1 MKIYKDLPVVKQ
13 ILDIRPEER
22 IGKDGRPLVRI
33 GEEFLR
39 SEINF
44 KPSEITRTDIYR
56 VKYADRSKEMETG
69 QTIIVSPI
77 VPKPLIEHSFVSPSL
92 ASAIISYKYVNALP
106 LYRIEQMFKQ
116 KRCPLTRT
124 TMANWMVQISQ
135 LYLSKLH
142 HRFKARLLE
151 QSVIHADET
160 PLEVLKEPGRSPK
173 QKSYLWCYTTAKRNS
188 LQIRLFEYQ
197 QSRAGCCPDTFLN
210 GFKGILISDGYAAYG
225 TLKNVTNACCWAH
238 ARRYW
243 INAMPKGVPTDNCA
257 QIIGLEFCNKLFEL
271 ERRFESE
278 SNEARYTK
286 RNAPYDSAQPDE
298 KSSAVVLNEYW
309 NWLDNLGAVSGALK
323 KAVDYSLNRR
333 KELEV
338 FLEHGEIEISNNQA
352 ENAIRPVVVG
362 RKNWL
367 FSDTPEGA
375 EASAI
380 IYSIVETAKANQLNI
395 EDMAKLYFRRTTG
408 AFCKRSQCRYR

>member
-1 MKIYKDLPVVKQ
+1 MSIRAWCECNDLTEQQYYYRLRHVREFVLEHMDSAENVQLVK
-13 ILDIRPEER
+13 LPEFSASQYGLANTASSKFNLKYHSVE
-22 IGKDGRPLVRI
+22 IELPKDGRPLVKI

-56 VKYADRSKEMETG
+56 VKYADRSEEMETG

-92 ASAIISYKYVNALP
+92 ASAIISFKYVNALP

-116 KRCPLTRT
+116 KRCPLTRA

-135 LYLSKLH
+135 LYLSKLY

-151 QSVIHADET
+151 QSVIHADKT

-197 QSRAGCCPDTFLN
+197 PSRAGCCPDTFLN

-257 QIIGLEFCNKLFEL
+257 QTIGLEFCNKLFEL

-278 SNEARYTK
+278 SNEDRYTK

-298 KSSAVVLNEYW
+298 KSSTVVLNEYW
-309 NWLDNLGAVSGALK
+309 NWLDSLGVVSGALK
-323 KAVDYSLNRR
+323 KVVLVIDQTCLNKRI
-333 KELEV
+333 LY
-338 FLEHGEIEISNNQA
+338 
-352 ENAIRPVVVG
+352 ENGV
-362 RKNWL
+362 
-367 FSDTPEGA
+367 
-375 EASAI
+375 
-380 IYSIVETAKANQLNI
+380 
-395 EDMAKLYFRRTTG
+395 
-408 AFCKRSQCRYR
+408 